1 MLMRQIVDQKLAQ
14 YAYLLGCQQS
24 GEAIVIDPERDVDRY
39 IALAKQEGL
48 RIVAVAETHIHAD
61 FLSGTREM
69 AARIPGLMVYL
80 SDEGG
85 EDWTYEW
92 PAADNARVARLRDGD
107 TFKIGNIEFRAWH
120 TPGHTPEHLAFVVT
134 DCAAATAPVAVLTGD
149 FVFAGDVGRPDL
161 LESAAGVMGTAGPLA
176 ARLYASVRRFLE
188 LPDFVQIWPGHGAGS
203 ACGKSLGAVPA
214 STVGYERRF
223 SKAMHAAAE
232 GERSFVAY
240 VLGGQ
245 PEPPPYFGRMKR
257 LNRTGAPVTHGL
269 PAPQRLTPSELCALA
284 DEHEVR
290 IVDTRLDR
298 KTVFDGYIAGSLY
311 APLNRTFSTI
321 TGSFLDPEKAVVLLI
336 DQDRVEEAIRD
347 LVRIGIDQVRAWAPV
362 SVLHEASNIGLSLS
376 TIESIDY
383 VELERRRQGDA
394 IAILDVR
401 SAAEHASRHIPEVS
415 NIPHILLPARAGELN
430 PREALYVHCL
440 SGARA
445 SVAAVFLAGLGINAI
460 HVDGHFAS
468 WQTDV
473 RVEASA

>member
-14 YAYLLGCQQS
+14 YAYLLGCQRT
-24 GEAIVIDPERDVDRY
+24 GEAIVIDPERDADRY

-48 RIVAVAETHIHAD
+48 RIVAVAETHVHAD

-92 PAADNARVARLRDGD
+92 PAADDARIVRLRDGN
-107 TFKIGNIEFRAWH
+107 TFRIGNIEFRAWH

-134 DCAAATAPVAVLTGD
+134 DCAVATAPVAVLTGD

-176 ARLYASVRRFLE
+176 ERLYASVSRFLE

-223 SKAMHAAAE
+223 SKAMHAAVE

-245 PEPPPYFGRMKR
+245 PEPPAYFGRMKR
-257 LNRTGAPVTHGL
+257 LNKTGAPVTHGL
-269 PAPQRLTPSELCALA
+269 LAPRRLTASELRALA
-284 DEHEVR
+284 DDDEVQ

-298 KTVFDGYIAGSLY
+298 NTVFEGYIAESLY

-336 DQDRVEEAIRD
+336 DEDGVEEAIRD

-362 SVLHEASNIGLSLS
+362 SVLHEATEIGLPLS

-383 VELERRRQGDA
+383 AELERRRQGDT

-401 SAAEHASRHIPEVS
+401 SAAEHASRHIPEAS
-415 NIPHILLPARAGELN
+415 NIPHILLRARAGELN

-445 SVAAVFLAGLGINAI
+445 SVAAVFLAGLGIKVI

-473 RVEASA
+473 HVETSA